1 MEDEDSTPTEDNN
14 YNWNDKLE
22 VLVSKIGK
30 SCSQYKRMH
39 FQAARISSSKYF
51 WLMIMGMVLPSA
63 SGTMSAVSVAL
74 NDDKVMPIC
83 AAVTGCLSSI
93 IVAIAKFGNFDDV
106 STSHRQAETRFLAL
120 ETNILRQLALYRND
134 RVNAGKYIN
143 WLENRYE
150 EITSTA
156 PLLPTDINV
165 SKHCVWSEMS
175 LQPNNSKSDEIRV
188 DIPTNQPNN
197 SKSDEIRVDIPTN
210 QPSLK
215 LQSEKV
221 SGSINTTDNIKLTDK
236 MLQYEMDRLSNGNHL

>member
-22 VLVSKIGK
+22 ILVSKIGK

-74 NDDKVMPIC
+74 NDDKIMPIC

-106 STSHRQAETRFLAL
+106 STSHRQAESRFLAL

-165 SKHCVWSEMS
+165 SKQCVWSEMS
-175 LQPNNSKSDEIRV
+175 LQPNNSQPEKSDEIKV
-188 DIPTNQPNN
+188 DIP
-197 SKSDEIRVDIPTN
+197 IN

-221 SGSINTTDNIKLTDK
+221 SGNNNTKQTDK
-236 MLQYEMDRLSNGNHL
+236 MLQYEMDRMSDGKSFVNKNIL